1 MFNFKLKAELQACQM
16 QLAQAQAFIDAVKV
30 GVATISFTPSGEIL
44 EANPLFLNV
53 VGYSEQE
60 VIGKHHRIFCD
71 AHYAQSSSYAQF
83 WEQLRQGHSHSG
95 IYQRIDK
102 HGRELWL
109 EATYFPVK
117 LDGKVLRVVKIASD
131 ITESYQQLSRQKA
144 IISALDRAL
153 AIIEFTPKGEIVTAN
168 QNFLSCVGYSLSQLK
183 GQHHRL
189 FCDESF
195 YREQPH
201 FWDDLAHG
209 QLKSGLFSRRD
220 SHGNEIWLEA
230 TYNPIKDE
238 SGKVVKVIKFASEV
252 TERIKRA
259 QAVSEAANIAQ
270 TISQET
276 TRFAE
281 TGSELLAASVA
292 ISSAISEQVSRTS
305 GLIGQLN
312 EQSKS
317 IEAIVSTISSIA
329 EQTNLLALNAAI
341 EAARAG
347 DQGRGFAVVAD
358 EVRQLA
364 ARTSLSTGEIA
375 SVVQKNRE
383 LTAQI
388 TGNINEVATSA
399 QRGKE
404 QIGEVSGV
412 MSQIEQGAINVTET
426 VSNLAIGS

>member
-30 GVATISFTPSGEIL
+30 GVATISFTPGGEIL
-44 EANPLFLNV
+44 EANPLFLSL

-117 LDGKVLRVVKIASD
+117 VEGKVVRVVKIASD

>member
-30 GVATISFTPSGEIL
+30 GVATISFTPGGEIL
-44 EANPLFLNV
+44 EANPLFLSV

-117 LDGKVLRVVKIASD
+117 VEGKVGRVVKIASD

>member
-71 AHYAQSSSYAQF
+71 AHYVQSSSYAQF
-83 WEQLRQGHSHSG
+83 WEQLRQGYSHSG
-95 IYQRIDK
+95 TYQRFDK
-102 HGRELWL
+102 QGRELWL

-117 LDGKVLRVVKIASD
+117 LDGKVVRVVKIASD

-412 MSQIEQGAINVTET
+412 MAQIEQGAINVTET